1 LKIGGGGITAR
12 QFMEGVVLSVLR
24 SLGITRAEL
33 KSANAR
39 NAAAPANHSAEAASI
54 VSAK

>member
-1 LKIGGGGITAR
+1 
-12 QFMEGVVLSVLR
+12 MEGVVLSTLR

-39 NAAAPANHSAEAASI
+39 NDALPMNDATAAVST